1 MNRYRF
7 QQIFHPYW
15 LFHTRSVLLVL
26 PWLSTM
32 QLTRWSQKW
41 YLVKLVNGWW
51 VFTDVLHTNWIQ
63 ERIASQ
69 IYGPSYISLER
80 ALSLYNII
88 PEWVFMYTSVCTR
101 KTQSYVLQ
109 GITYTYQKIDPRL
122 YVWYETMDMWWW
134 QVHIWCLE
142 KVILDY
148 LYLHTEHR
156 DQDDFAWLRRNTQV
170 LAETL
175 DRKKLEI
182 YASMYPKTVQDAI
195 AVLVSY
201 IDTDVWFGSD

>member
-1 MNRYRF
+1 
-7 QQIFHPYW
+7 
-15 LFHTRSVLLVL
+15 
-26 PWLSTM
+26 
-32 QLTRWSQKW
+32 
-41 YLVKLVNGWW
+41 
-51 VFTDVLHTNWIQ
+51 
-63 ERIASQ
+63 
-69 IYGPSYISLER
+69 
-80 ALSLYNII
+80 
-88 PEWVFMYTSVCTR
+88 
-101 KTQSYVLQ
+101 
-109 GITYTYQKIDPRL
+109 
-122 YVWYETMDMWWW
+122 
-134 QVHIWCLE
+134 VHIWCLE